1 MLSKVAV
8 VLAWRMERSEEEV
21 ETNGLENSERGTART
36 LGAFA
41 KASLWQ
47 PGFAVGKSKGTM
59 GQVLQ
64 SVPVSKV

>member
-8 VLAWRMERSEEEV
+8 VLAWRMARSEEEV

-41 KASLWQ
+41 KASPLAAWIWS
-47 PGFAVGKSKGTM
+47 GEIKGNYGTSFTI
-59 GQVLQ
+59 GS
-64 SVPVSKV
+64 SV